1 MFVNGCYY
9 LLQSLEARNDIT
21 KKKWVFV
28 FSSAE
33 KKSMSH
39 CFCLFCFQAPGK
51 VVNLTVEAL
60 NYSAVNLIWFLPRQP
75 NGKITSFKI
84 SVKHARSGIVV
95 KDVLVKVEDLLS
107 GRLPKCN
114 VSAINLLN

>member
-1 MFVNGCYY
+1 MVDLILKY
-9 LLQSLEARNDIT
+9 
-21 KKKWVFV
+21 VFN
-28 FSSAE
+28 E

-107 GRLPKCN
+107 GRLPECN
-114 VSAINLLN
+114 VSAINLLNQKQTEAMECNKI